1 MDTDAIASLATRLA
15 FHRRRPARQRRLRA
29 RRLLPLPL
37 ELLQEVGN
45 RPGGRPRGAGARAL
59 PRPREGYQPSTLAL
73 PRSRERDEGLPL
85 ANARKGNQL
94 LPLVFLD
101 RRSCVSSV

>member
-1 MDTDAIASLATRLA
+1 MPRLA
-15 FHRRRPARQRRLRA
+15 FHRRRSARARQRRLRV
-29 RRLLPLPL
+29 RRFLPLPL
-37 ELLQEVGN
+37 ELLQEVCD
-45 RPGGRPRGAGARAL
+45 RPGGARRPRGAGARAL
-59 PRPREGYQPSTLAL
+59 PRPREGNQPPALAL
-73 PRSRERDEGLPL
+73 PRPRERDEGLPL